1 MAAPMDRN
9 ERRRSSVAEASPVSY
24 VKAPQSAKQRSQP
37 ARSRRSP
44 CPIRQKDGRG
54 RASEKHRQQKKSF
67 QPGPLPT
74 VELEQSISM
83 STDDKDKKRTSSQ
96 FGPLPTADA
105 AKQLTH
111 GEKKEHSSRDDHRS
125 KDNQDQ
131 HHSSRA
137 PTRSRSSTQSAEARD
152 HRERSPGRLQHEK
165 PRSSSSSNSPPKC
178 SEVFVREKSGSASTG
193 EPLQAFEPT
202 PALLQLGQ
210 LRLQID
216 PPAHPVEAARDVLS
230 PRADHALV
238 PPASPDVPRESIYS
252 TALVSG
258 HSTMAD
264 DTNHHAPPEPSDDS
278 TTVDSTRNNDHRR
291 QQDVRVGTHYLR
303 RATSTADA
311 DSSRPSASRFGPL
324 PIADSTEAE
333 VQAPHPPAH
342 LIRRSASRFGP
353 LPIVDSAEAENTNA
367 PQDPVTLSMFA
378 CLDAVPVPVT
388 RGAPDILMDQHPPS
402 ALDKEGA
409 STMGDLQLNRNIDDD
424 GPDRNTY
431 SQSARNRSTSKERQ
445 SWSGAPQFGPL
456 PTADAAATV
465 TASSS
470 QDAAL
475 VNPAD
480 SRCGPWPIA
489 AKAGSKADAM
499 PKDPAMEATD
509 KSDTGRLPNR
519 RHGPGTDAGE
529 ATTATVST
537 GSSTE
542 QLNKPRGLKTI
553 TEAANK
559 VAARR
564 HRLQHVIK
572 PLKPT
577 DLETATAKK
586 IQAPMQKE
594 RAGAAAN
601 TPQQPVDQS
610 DPSASRFGPL
620 PVVDSTGGAA
630 KMPQQPANQSK
641 PNASRFGPLPIVDS
655 TGAEPIY
662 TPQHPTTQTKSARSD
677 SGHLPDKDHT
687 VGHASKDLPDAV
699 HSSSSLSTETE
710 RRVLVDELARTIKA
724 LYGGTILHAVSA
736 ELMRHFPDAA
746 GPGNNPILDSILE
759 YVARKTTAQLADSY
773 PTLLR
778 DMPRLLTIP
787 RRKLTLLN
795 QLLTPCSSPSPGLIR
810 WIRKTTLPA

>member
-1 MAAPMDRN
+1 
-9 ERRRSSVAEASPVSY
+9 
-24 VKAPQSAKQRSQP
+24 
-37 ARSRRSP
+37 
-44 CPIRQKDGRG
+44 
-54 RASEKHRQQKKSF
+54 
-67 QPGPLPT
+67 
-74 VELEQSISM
+74 
-83 STDDKDKKRTSSQ
+83 
-96 FGPLPTADA
+96 
-105 AKQLTH
+105 
-111 GEKKEHSSRDDHRS
+111 
-125 KDNQDQ
+125 
-131 HHSSRA
+131 
-137 PTRSRSSTQSAEARD
+137 
-152 HRERSPGRLQHEK
+152 
-165 PRSSSSSNSPPKC
+165 
-178 SEVFVREKSGSASTG
+178 
-193 EPLQAFEPT
+193 
-202 PALLQLGQ
+202 
-210 LRLQID
+210 
-216 PPAHPVEAARDVLS
+216 
-230 PRADHALV
+230 
-238 PPASPDVPRESIYS
+238 
-252 TALVSG
+252 
-258 HSTMAD
+258 
-264 DTNHHAPPEPSDDS
+264 
-278 TTVDSTRNNDHRR
+278 
-291 QQDVRVGTHYLR
+291 
-303 RATSTADA
+303 
-311 DSSRPSASRFGPL
+311 
-324 PIADSTEAE
+324 
-333 VQAPHPPAH
+333 
-342 LIRRSASRFGP
+342 
-353 LPIVDSAEAENTNA
+353 
-367 PQDPVTLSMFA
+367 
-378 CLDAVPVPVT
+378 
-388 RGAPDILMDQHPPS
+388 
-402 ALDKEGA
+402 
-409 STMGDLQLNRNIDDD
+409 
-424 GPDRNTY
+424 
-431 SQSARNRSTSKERQ
+431 
-445 SWSGAPQFGPL
+445 
-456 PTADAAATV
+456 
-465 TASSS
+465 
-470 QDAAL
+470 
-475 VNPAD
+475 
-480 SRCGPWPIA
+480 
-489 AKAGSKADAM
+489 
-499 PKDPAMEATD
+499 
-509 KSDTGRLPNR
+509 
-519 RHGPGTDAGE
+519 TDAGE

-778 DMPRLLTIP
+778 DMPRLLTIAEICHSATEADAPQPTAHAVLVPVARADPMDQEDNASSIKTTSAVNVDRTHEPASPPSSAPCCAPPVHAAEQPSVARRHPAEAAREQAFSQSDAIRVLRTTRDDSPLKNETVCFCDGSTFLYFGCLLRPEVLMILTPMSSLEGALRSVCDFHPSKEVGRVIFWLSDSHSTPLSPAVQLRLVVELSRHYATKYPTVTQYVVATPSIGSRQDVWTCGLFKLLVQMQVLLPHARLIMSP
-787 RRKLTLLN
+787 RRNRSVTQVDVYDLKRYLRDHHHLN
-795 QLLTPCSSPSPGLIR
+795 LWSRYDADIPQAVQTSYSSPTPQQRRVVRATTSVNRSATEAPDAARSQDQRRPLYNKADDPPVDAATDATMPSGFDHPPGKKQSRERNGLRDGSAKQPIVQFPPPPSQSR
-810 WIRKTTLPA
+810 FRSTPLSAQLDLAQARKLKPRSRSRPALLAVKEPPKTNARGKKKEHTFRKEIHHRSVETQTRAAPAKNSKQPTKRKP